1 MTAPALVYMFCFI
14 TCAVCAGLLVRSWF
28 KTRTRL
34 LLWIAVSFVCLAVNN
49 FFLFADT
56 TLFPHIDLSLYRTAS
71 AVIAVSILIF
81 GLIWEAE

>member
-14 TCAVCAGLLVRSWF
+14 TCAICAGLLVRSWF

-34 LLWIAVSFVCLAVNN
+34 LLWIAVSFTLLAVNN

-56 TLFPHIDLSLYRTAS
+56 TLFPSADLSSFRTIS
-71 AVIAVSILIF
+71 ALLAVSILIF

>member
-14 TCAVCAGLLVRSWF
+14 TCAVCAALLVRSWL

-34 LLWIAVSFVCLAVNN
+34 LLWIAISFTLLAVNN

-56 TLFPHIDLSLYRTAS
+56 TLFPAIDFGVHRTLSAI
-71 AVIAVSILIF
+71 AAVSVLIF

>member
-14 TCAVCAGLLVRSWF
+14 TCAICAGLLVRSWL

-56 TLFPHIDLSLYRTAS
+56 TLFPTIDLSVYRTVS
-71 AVIAVSILIF
+71 ALVGVSILIF
-81 GLIWEAE
+81 GLVWEAD

>member
-14 TCAVCAGLLVRSWF
+14 TCAICAALLVRSWF

-34 LLWIAVSFVCLAVNN
+34 LLWVAISFTLLAVNN

-56 TLFPHIDLSLYRTAS
+56 TLFPDIDLSVFRWTTGTAG
-71 AVIAVSILIF
+71 VVILIF
-81 GLIWEAE
+81 GLVWEAE